1 MEANCLGV
9 HLAATMF
16 FVIVKGKDFASR
28 CIGLIC
34 SGSLLEKEGI
44 FEERCQ
50 VYLLRGIGREFLL
63 RWKVERAAAF
73 EKAMVHGE
81 AELVA
86 DGRLVDVSERDI
98 FLVVIFGDFDYFV
111 VSSSAGV
118 QQRRY

>member
-1 MEANCLGV
+1 
-9 HLAATMF
+9 
-16 FVIVKGKDFASR
+16 
-28 CIGLIC
+28 
-34 SGSLLEKEGI
+34 
-44 FEERCQ
+44 
-50 VYLLRGIGREFLL
+50 
-63 RWKVERAAAF
+63 
-73 EKAMVHGE
+73 MVHGE